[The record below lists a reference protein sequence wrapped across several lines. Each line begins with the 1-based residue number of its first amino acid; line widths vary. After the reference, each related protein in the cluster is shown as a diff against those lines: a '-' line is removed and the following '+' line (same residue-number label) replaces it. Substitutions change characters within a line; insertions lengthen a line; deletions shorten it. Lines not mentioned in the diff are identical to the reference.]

1 MGKTRRVIYLFLI
14 AVMILNLVGC
24 SKEVRNKPLTKTEFL
39 LGTIVTLNIYQN
51 IDSKI
56 LDKAFERIKD
66 IDSKMSKNIKN
77 SDIYK
82 VNINSGNGYI
92 KVSEDVFDVIKKGIY
107 YSDLSNGKFDITIGP
122 LVELWGIGT
131 DRAKVPSSEE
141 INNTIKLIDYK
152 KILLDEKEK
161 KVKLMEK
168 GMKIDLGGIAKGYA
182 ADEVADILR
191 NENVKHAIINLGG
204 NIFALGSKPDGSP
217 WNIGVQN
224 PFTKRGEYIGIVKVI
239 DKTVVTSGIY
249 ERYFEQNG
257 RRYHHILDPYTGY
270 PVENSLVSVSI
281 IADKS
286 IDADALSTLT
296 FSLGLSEGKRLIENL
311 DGVEAI
317 FITKDKRVFI
327 TDGLNNTFKLTN
339 PDFYMQK

>member
-1 MGKTRRVIYLFLI
+1 MGKFKRIICLLLILALFLS
-14 AVMILNLVGC
+14 LVGC
-24 SKEVRNKPLTKTEFL
+24 STKIRNKPLTRTEFL
-39 LGTIVTLNIYQN
+39 LGTIVTVNIYQDAN
-51 IDSKI
+51 PIV
-56 LDKAFERIKD
+56 LDKVFERIKD
-66 IDSKMSKNIKN
+66 IDNKMSKNIKD

-82 VNINSGNGYI
+82 VNINSGNDYI
-92 KVSEDVFDVIKKGIY
+92 KVSEDVFDVIKRGIF
-107 YSDLSNGKFDITIGP
+107 YSKLSNGKFDITIGP

-131 DRAKVPSSEE
+131 DRAKVPSEEE

-182 ADEVADILR
+182 ADEVADILI

-224 PFTKRGEYIGIVKVI
+224 PFTKRGDYIGIVKVI
-239 DKTVVTSGIY
+239 DKTVVTSGVY

-257 RRYHHILDPYTGY
+257 KRYHHILDPYTGY

-281 IADKS
+281 ITNKS
-286 IDADALSTLT
+286 IDADALSTVA

-339 PDFYMQK
+339 PDFHMQK